1 LIDWDLMSA
10 QPLQKWAV
18 FPKLIE
24 HIPGAAP
31 PDLPAEYTN
40 LDFAQDK
47 AYFVAVLAE
56 KERKQTSKTDIAKL
70 VESSTERVFF
80 EMSHNAPTV
89 HKEFAER
96 FCKRTRANVEAARR
110 ELGRFLAENPGI
122 SRDDAVVV
130 DVERKLEELLVN
142 MAEDEGVFSDVQAF
156 VDGQK

>member
-1 LIDWDLMSA
+1 MSA

-31 PDLPAEYTN
+31 PDLPEEYTN

-56 KERKQTSKTDIAKL
+56 KERKQTFKMDIAKL
-70 VESSTERVFF
+70 VESSTKRAFF

-96 FCKRTRANVEAARR
+96 FCRPMRANVEAARR

-122 SRDDAVVV
+122 SRDDAVVAE
-130 DVERKLEELLVN
+130 VERELEELLAN
-142 MAEDEGVFSDVQAF
+142 IAED
-156 VDGQK
+156 